1 MKKCRKGIALILVAA
16 MMMSQTVY
24 GQEISQTTSE
34 TAETIEESQLVSE
47 IETDAEEAAEE
58 ITETVESEETEAI
71 SESPS
76 ETDIWET
83 ETEDSKLEELVEG
96 DFLYTVSSNEAKIT
110 GYTGEDSRVEIP
122 SVIGSYPVT
131 EIGNYAFEGCKS
143 LEELVI
149 PESVKKLGYYIIKDT
164 AISSIT
170 IPKSISNVNYNSVS
184 GGSNGPLT
192 GAGSLKEV
200 IFEEGMTWLP
210 SYILASAN
218 YTSQVERVLMPDTVT
233 TIGYA
238 AFEDCKKLTE
248 VDLPESLKTIGS
260 YAFDGC
266 TGIKMLTIPSS
277 VRTVGNNAFVDCTG
291 LEKVD
296 FAYEAEDPSVAE
308 RDALTVGAS
317 AFYGCTYLSEIKL
330 SENVTEIG
338 DGAFESCKSL
348 KELVIPESVK
358 KLGYYIIQDTAI
370 RSITIPKSIS
380 NVNYSSVSGGYNGP
394 LTGASSLKEVIFE
407 EGMTWLPSY
416 ILASASYTSQV
427 ERVVIPDTVT
437 TIGYAA
443 FEYCKKLTEVDLPER
458 LETIGSYAFEGCT
471 GIKEITIPSSAKTIS
486 NRAFSNCTGVEKV
499 DFAYEAEDP
508 SVAGRDALTVGA
520 SAFYG
525 CTYLSEI
532 KLSENV
538 TEIGDGAFES
548 CKSLKELVIPESV
561 KKLGY
566 YIIQDTAIRS
576 ITIPKSISNVNY
588 SSVSGGYNGPL
599 TGASS
604 LKEVIFEEGMTWLPS
619 YILASGSYTSNVE
632 KVLIPGTVTSIGN
645 YAFDNCKKITIY
657 GIPGS
662 YAETYANDNNIPF
675 ADISTYQEGL
685 YKTADYTVKV
695 VDDATGHS
703 VSGVQITISDTESKS
718 YYTDDK
724 GIAHIT
730 VYGTATQTVAISK
743 EGYESASYSGWPWK
757 STGVNVIKIKRKQT
771 MEEQI
776 ISMTPQISMSGDK
789 LKGPEITI
797 LGNTF
802 NLFETDVS
810 FKLPLFDNMVVK
822 QDPSNKTVKV
832 LLGFDGKYS
841 AKLEAADADDT
852 YWSDSYQQVKS
863 LVKGCGGK
871 VDTTKLWNQFSSLRG
886 QLKEI
891 NGTAAINVGGSATG
905 FIEFSYVNGGL
916 EIIDSGLVAMLQAG
930 TTVKAPL
937 FWCVYEEF
945 GLSGKVSGQL
955 NFQSSAE
962 KKFIMDGNMG
972 LALVPSLALGVGS
985 SAVFDIKGG
994 VEGTISGK
1002 MVFPAQKMRDAL
1014 SVTMSG
1020 KLFMKTSSP
1029 VSVLCYSKDWD
1040 LGTVELY
1047 PEFGAYLEASDWKL
1061 AVDDRVVPGEGEAY
1075 EYANPQVAVLSDGR
1089 KVKVYID
1096 DDGTKTTGNHTTLMY
1111 QIYENG
1117 AWTDAKAVCETGRAD
1132 SSPVLYAYG
1141 DKAFVAWL
1149 NINKEIDTSTSAEYV
1164 YANTDLYFAEFN
1176 GSAFETPELVPDAG
1190 NQKLEFNYAES
1201 ADANSQI
1208 VAWVENSKNDPFMQ
1222 EGTNTIYVKV
1232 RTGNAWGEKKKLLA
1246 TKDTILNLEVLSDNG
1261 QVTVYYSDGSN
1272 NYSVVGGT
1280 VSDLGEGSNTKIF
1293 DCQLYYIENGTLHGG
1308 SGKESTDYGIA
1319 CGSDY
1324 QVMDG
1329 AVYWTVSSG
1338 YTSELY
1344 MQKIGAS
1351 AAVQLT
1357 YDKAYVSSFT
1367 VSKDSSGNVLIE
1379 YVSTAVNP
1387 DNASSPYGK
1396 STMKTIADTCVYDLI
1411 CDSISYDAA
1420 AIKPGEEA
1428 SFNVHIANNSTAAVQ
1443 NIKLRVKG
1451 KNNAVIVNDTVIDNL
1466 ESGESKDVTF
1476 KYVLP
1481 DRLEG
1486 LTLKAEVYASGVEEA
1501 DEDNNISSVTFGET
1515 DIQIQSADSKKIVVA
1530 NHGYMS
1536 AENVKVSVYEEG
1548 SNEAIVEYA
1557 IGNLSTG
1564 KTMTQTIE
1572 IPDQYLKFENYEDI
1586 KIFKIQVTT
1595 STEETLLADN
1605 EYLLQIEPPHVTGI
1619 KLDQAKKTL
1628 SKGKKGKLTAE
1639 LSGSEGADTSV
1650 LWNSSDKAIVEV
1662 DDKGNITAIS
1672 EGTAVVTVMTVDGN
1686 YSAECEVTVTEK
1698 QDTLDKVELVKA
1710 VDNGKA
1716 QIEVSWKAV
1725 EDAEGYRIYRK
1736 SAGEDWSLLAEVEAD
1751 KLSYTDDSGDTGKK
1765 YSYTVQAYKNA
1776 DGKEITGEYN
1786 ENGVSATKLPATV
1799 ALKEAKNNE
1808 KDGIDI
1814 SWNKVSNADG
1824 YRIYRKTSG
1833 SSWSRLSDISSNTKI
1848 TYTDKTAVS
1857 GTTYYYTVR
1866 AYKVYEGTT
1875 ILGGYDNKGV
1885 SAAFKESV
1893 QPLGKVELSGA
1904 KDSGKASI
1912 IVSWKAVEGAEGY
1925 RIYRKFTGSSW
1936 KKLVDVASDQLS
1948 YTDSSG
1954 VTGKQYTYTIRA
1966 FRTVNG
1972 KEELGGFD
1980 NLGVSAT
1987 KLPSS
1992 VVLKSAKDNG
2002 KDGID
2007 ISWNKV
2013 SNADGYR
2020 VYRKT
2025 ANSSWTKLSDVTSN
2039 TTIIYTDKTVASGKA
2054 YYYTVRAYKVYEGKT
2069 VFGGFDNNGVNAVFK
2084 NTTQPLGTV
2093 VLNQPKDS
2101 GKGSIIV
2108 SWKSVEGAEGYRI
2121 YRKFTG
2127 SGWKKLTDV
2136 SSDQLSYVDGSGV
2149 TGKQYTYT
2157 VRAFRTVNGK
2167 EELGGFDSLG
2177 VSATKLPVTVV
2188 MKSASN
2194 NGKGGIDV
2202 SWNKVSNATGY
2213 RIYRKEEG
2221 GSWKGLDTITS
2232 YSVTTYTDDSCVSGK
2247 TYAYT
2252 VRAYKEYEG
2261 KTCYGGYD
2269 NNGVSVKCQK

>member
-1 MKKCRKGIALILVAA
+1 M
-16 MMMSQTVY
+16 
-24 GQEISQTTSE
+24 
-34 TAETIEESQLVSE
+34 
-47 IETDAEEAAEE
+47 
-58 ITETVESEETEAI
+58 
-71 SESPS
+71 
-76 ETDIWET
+76 
-83 ETEDSKLEELVEG
+83 
-96 DFLYTVSSNEAKIT
+96 
-110 GYTGEDSRVEIP
+110 
-122 SVIGSYPVT
+122 
-131 EIGNYAFEGCKS
+131 
-143 LEELVI
+143 
-149 PESVKKLGYYIIKDT
+149 
-164 AISSIT
+164 
-170 IPKSISNVNYNSVS
+170 
-184 GGSNGPLT
+184 
-192 GAGSLKEV
+192 
-200 IFEEGMTWLP
+200 
-210 SYILASAN
+210 
-218 YTSQVERVLMPDTVT
+218 
-233 TIGYA
+233 
-238 AFEDCKKLTE
+238 
-248 VDLPESLKTIGS
+248 
-260 YAFDGC
+260 
-266 TGIKMLTIPSS
+266 
-277 VRTVGNNAFVDCTG
+277 
-291 LEKVD
+291 
-296 FAYEAEDPSVAE
+296 
-308 RDALTVGAS
+308 
-317 AFYGCTYLSEIKL
+317 
-330 SENVTEIG
+330 
-338 DGAFESCKSL
+338 
-348 KELVIPESVK
+348 
-358 KLGYYIIQDTAI
+358 
-370 RSITIPKSIS
+370 
-380 NVNYSSVSGGYNGP
+380 
-394 LTGASSLKEVIFE
+394 
-407 EGMTWLPSY
+407 
-416 ILASASYTSQV
+416 
-427 ERVVIPDTVT
+427 
-437 TIGYAA
+437 
-443 FEYCKKLTEVDLPER
+443 
-458 LETIGSYAFEGCT
+458 
-471 GIKEITIPSSAKTIS
+471 
-486 NRAFSNCTGVEKV
+486 
-499 DFAYEAEDP
+499 
-508 SVAGRDALTVGA
+508 
-520 SAFYG
+520 
-525 CTYLSEI
+525 
-532 KLSENV
+532 
-538 TEIGDGAFES
+538 
-548 CKSLKELVIPESV
+548 
-561 KKLGY
+561 
-566 YIIQDTAIRS
+566 
-576 ITIPKSISNVNY
+576 
-588 SSVSGGYNGPL
+588 
-599 TGASS
+599 
-604 LKEVIFEEGMTWLPS
+604 
-619 YILASGSYTSNVE
+619 
-632 KVLIPGTVTSIGN
+632 
-645 YAFDNCKKITIY
+645 
-657 GIPGS
+657 
-662 YAETYANDNNIPF
+662 
-675 ADISTYQEGL
+675 
-685 YKTADYTVKV
+685 
-695 VDDATGHS
+695 
-703 VSGVQITISDTESKS
+703 
-718 YYTDDK
+718 
-724 GIAHIT
+724 
-730 VYGTATQTVAISK
+730 
-743 EGYESASYSGWPWK
+743 
-757 STGVNVIKIKRKQT
+757 
-771 MEEQI
+771 
-776 ISMTPQISMSGDK
+776 
-789 LKGPEITI
+789 
-797 LGNTF
+797 
-802 NLFETDVS
+802 
-810 FKLPLFDNMVVK
+810 
-822 QDPSNKTVKV
+822 
-832 LLGFDGKYS
+832 
-841 AKLEAADADDT
+841 
-852 YWSDSYQQVKS
+852 
-863 LVKGCGGK
+863 
-871 VDTTKLWNQFSSLRG
+871 
-886 QLKEI
+886 
-891 NGTAAINVGGSATG
+891 
-905 FIEFSYVNGGL
+905 

-945 GLSGKVSGQL
+945 GLSGKVSGQI
-955 NFQSSAE
+955 NFKSSAE

-1075 EYANPQVAVLSDGR
+1075 EYANPQMAVLNDGR

-1201 ADANSQI
+1201 ADVNSQI

-1232 RTGNAWGEKKKLLA
+1232 RTGNTWGEKKKLLA
-1246 TKDTILNLEVLSDNG
+1246 TKDTILNLEVLSNNG
-1261 QVTVYYSDGSN
+1261 QVTGYYSDGSN

-1293 DCQLYYIENGTLHGG
+1293 DGQLYYIENGTLHGG

-1428 SFNVHIANNSTAAVQ
+1428 SFNVHIANNSSAAVQ

-1515 DIQIQSADSKKIVVA
+1515 DIKIQSADSKKIVVA

-1557 IGNLSTG
+1557 IGNLGTG
-1564 KTMTQTIE
+1564 KAMTQMIE
-1572 IPDQYLKFENYEDI
+1572 IPDQYLKFENYEDT

-1619 KLDQAKKTL
+1619 KLVQTKMTL

-1776 DGKEITGEYN
+1776 DGKEITGEYD
-1786 ENGVSATKLPATV
+1786 ENGVSTTKLPATV

-1814 SWNKVSNADG
+1814 SWNKVANADG

-1833 SSWSRLSDISSNTKI
+1833 SSWSRLSDISSNTTI
-1848 TYTDKTAVS
+1848 TYTDKMAVS

-1875 ILGGYDNKGV
+1875 FLGGYDNKGV

-1925 RIYRKFTGSSW
+1925 RIYRRFTGSSW

-1954 VTGKQYTYTIRA
+1954 VTGKQYTYTVRA

-2039 TTIIYTDKTVASGKA
+2039 TTITYTDKTVASGTT

-2188 MKSASN
+2188 MKRASN

-2213 RIYRKEEG
+2213 RIYRKEDR

>member
-34 TAETIEESQLVSE
+34 TAETIEESELVSE
-47 IETDAEEAAEE
+47 IETDAEEVAEE
-58 ITETVESEETEAI
+58 IRETVDSEEAETI
-71 SESPS
+71 SENQS

-110 GYTGEDSRVEIP
+110 GYTGEDSKVEIP

-131 EIGNYAFEGCKS
+131 EIGNYAFDGCKS

-149 PESVKKLGYYIIKDT
+149 PESVKRLGYYIIRNT

-170 IPKSISNVNYNSVS
+170 IPKNVSSTDNYYQN
-184 GGSNGPLT
+184 GGYNGPLS
-192 GAGSLKEV
+192 GAGNLKEV
-200 IFEEGMTWLP
+200 IFEEGMERLP
-210 SYILASAN
+210 SYILESGS
-218 YTSQVERVLMPDTVT
+218 YTSRVERVQMPDTIT
-233 TIGYA
+233 TIGDS
-238 AFEDCKKLTE
+238 AFRDCLSLTE
-248 VDLPESLKTIGS
+248 IRWSESLKTIGDN
-260 YAFDGC
+260 AFYGC
-266 TGIKMLTIPSS
+266 TGIKDISIPSSVETIGSNVFGSCTGIKEITIPAS
-277 VRTVGNNAFVDCTG
+277 VRTVGSGAFINCTG

-296 FAYEAEDPSVAE
+296 FAYEAEDSSVTE
-308 RDALTVGAS
+308 RDALVLKDN
-317 AFYGCTYLSEIKL
+317 AFSGCTYLSQVKL
-330 SENVTEIG
+330 SDNVIEI
-338 DGAFESCKSL
+338 DDNAFNGCRSL
-348 KELVIPESVK
+348 KALVMPESVK
-358 KLGYYIIQDTAI
+358 RLGYYIIRNTAI
-370 RSITIPKSIS
+370 SSITIPK
-380 NVNYSSVSGGYNGP
+380 NVSSTDNYYQDGGYNGP
-394 LTGASSLKEVIFE
+394 LSGAGNLKEVIFE
-407 EGMTWLPSY
+407 EGMERLPSY
-416 ILASASYTSQV
+416 IL
-427 ERVVIPDTVT
+427 E
-437 TIGYAA
+437 
-443 FEYCKKLTEVDLPER
+443 
-458 LETIGSYAFEGCT
+458 
-471 GIKEITIPSSAKTIS
+471 
-486 NRAFSNCTGVEKV
+486 
-499 DFAYEAEDP
+499 
-508 SVAGRDALTVGA
+508 
-520 SAFYG
+520 
-525 CTYLSEI
+525 
-532 KLSENV
+532 
-538 TEIGDGAFES
+538 
-548 CKSLKELVIPESV
+548 
-561 KKLGY
+561 
-566 YIIQDTAIRS
+566 
-576 ITIPKSISNVNY
+576 
-588 SSVSGGYNGPL
+588 
-599 TGASS
+599 
-604 LKEVIFEEGMTWLPS
+604 
-619 YILASGSYTSNVE
+619 SGSYTSNVE
-632 KVLIPGTVTSIGN
+632 KVLIPGTVKSIGN
-645 YAFDNCKKITIY
+645 NAFDNCKKITIY

-695 VDDATGHS
+695 VDDSTGHS
-703 VSGVQITISDTESKS
+703 VSGVQITISDNESKS

-730 VYGTATQTVAISK
+730 VYGTATQTVAVSK
-743 EGYESASYSGWPWK
+743 EGYEPASYSGWPWK
-757 STGVNVIKIKRKQT
+757 STGVNVINIKRKQT

-810 FKLPLFDNMVVK
+810 FKLPIFDNMVVK

-905 FIEFSYVNGGL
+905 FIEFSYANGGL

-955 NFQSSAE
+955 NFKSSAE

-1002 MVFPAQKMRDAL
+1002 MVFPAQKMKDAL

-1149 NINKEIDTSTSAEYV
+1149 NINKKIDTSTSAEYV

-1201 ADANSQI
+1201 ADVNSQI

-1232 RTGNAWGEKKKLLA
+1232 RTGNTWGEKKKLLA
-1246 TKDTILNLEVLSDNG
+1246 TKDTILNLEVLSNNG

-1293 DCQLYYIENGTLHGG
+1293 DGQLYYIENGTLHGG

-1329 AVYWTVSSG
+1329 TVYWTVSSG

-1486 LTLKAEVYASGVEEA
+1486 LTLKAEVFASGVEEA

-1557 IGNLSTG
+1557 IGNLGTG

-1572 IPDQYLKFENYEDI
+1572 IPDQYLKFENYEDT

-1619 KLDQAKKTL
+1619 KLDQAKMTL

-1639 LSGSEGADTSV
+1639 LSSSEGADTSV

-1686 YSAECEVTVTEK
+1686 YNAECEVTVTEK

-1725 EDAEGYRIYRK
+1725 EEAEGYRIYRK
-1736 SAGEDWSLLAEVEAD
+1736 SAGEDWILLAEVEAD

-1776 DGKEITGEYN
+1776 DGKEITGEYD

-1799 ALKEAKNNE
+1799 VLKEAKNNE

-1824 YRIYRKTSG
+1824 YRIYRKISG
-1833 SSWSRLSDISSNTKI
+1833 GSWSRLSDISSNTAI

-2002 KDGID
+2002 KDGIV
-2007 ISWNKV
+2007 INWNKV

-2039 TTIIYTDKTVASGKA
+2039 TTITYTDKTVASGTT

-2108 SWKSVEGAEGYRI
+2108 SWKAVEGAEGYRI

-2167 EELGGFDSLG
+2167 EKLGGFDSLG

-2188 MKSASN
+2188 MKRASN

-2213 RIYRKEEG
+2213 RIYRKEDG

>member
-24 GQEISQTTSE
+24 GQEISQTASE

-47 IETDAEEAAEE
+47 IETDAEETVEE
-58 ITETVESEETEAI
+58 ITETVDSEEDETI
-71 SESPS
+71 SESQS
-76 ETDIWET
+76 EADIWET

-110 GYTGEDSRVEIP
+110 GYTGEDSKVEIP

-131 EIGNYAFEGCKS
+131 EIGNYAFDGCKS

-149 PESVKKLGYYIIKDT
+149 PESVTTLGTCIIKDT
-164 AISSIT
+164 GIVSIMIPKSVTSCNASNSNGALAGAGNLTEVVFQDGMKEIPRYILSSYNYNSNIEKVVIPETVITIGGDAFQNCAVLKEVELPDNLNTIEWSAFYGCMSLRKIMIPASVRKIENSAFTKCKGLEEVEMSYETTDSSVVGRDALTLGSSVFSDCISLNKIKLSDNITELGHSEFEGCKSLKELIIPESVTTLGSCIIKDTGIVSIT
-170 IPKSISNVNYNSVS
+170 IPKSVTSCNASN
-184 GGSNGPLT
+184 SNGALA
-192 GAGSLKEV
+192 GAGNLTEVIFEDGMKEIPGYILASYNYKSSIEKVVMPETVTIIGGGAFQNCVVLEEIELPGNLNVIGYSAFLGCESLTKVTVPVSVRKIENTAFAKCKGLEEVEMSYETTDSSVVGRDALTLGSSVFSDCISLNKIKLSDNITELGHSEFEGCKSLKELIIPESVTTLGSCIIKDTGIVSITIPKSVTSCNASNSNGALAGAGNLIEV
-200 IFEEGMTWLP
+200 IFEEGMTTVP
-210 SYILASAN
+210 SYILASN
-218 YTSQVERVLMPDTVT
+218 D
-233 TIGYA
+233 
-238 AFEDCKKLTE
+238 
-248 VDLPESLKTIGS
+248 
-260 YAFDGC
+260 
-266 TGIKMLTIPSS
+266 
-277 VRTVGNNAFVDCTG
+277 
-291 LEKVD
+291 
-296 FAYEAEDPSVAE
+296 
-308 RDALTVGAS
+308 
-317 AFYGCTYLSEIKL
+317 
-330 SENVTEIG
+330 
-338 DGAFESCKSL
+338 
-348 KELVIPESVK
+348 
-358 KLGYYIIQDTAI
+358 
-370 RSITIPKSIS
+370 
-380 NVNYSSVSGGYNGP
+380 
-394 LTGASSLKEVIFE
+394 
-407 EGMTWLPSY
+407 
-416 ILASASYTSQV
+416 
-427 ERVVIPDTVT
+427 
-437 TIGYAA
+437 
-443 FEYCKKLTEVDLPER
+443 
-458 LETIGSYAFEGCT
+458 
-471 GIKEITIPSSAKTIS
+471 
-486 NRAFSNCTGVEKV
+486 
-499 DFAYEAEDP
+499 
-508 SVAGRDALTVGA
+508 
-520 SAFYG
+520 
-525 CTYLSEI
+525 
-532 KLSENV
+532 
-538 TEIGDGAFES
+538 
-548 CKSLKELVIPESV
+548 
-561 KKLGY
+561 
-566 YIIQDTAIRS
+566 
-576 ITIPKSISNVNY
+576 
-588 SSVSGGYNGPL
+588 
-599 TGASS
+599 
-604 LKEVIFEEGMTWLPS
+604 
-619 YILASGSYTSNVE
+619 YTSNVE
-632 KVLIPGTVTSIGN
+632 KVLIPGTVTSIGGS
-645 YAFDNCKKITIY
+645 AFYNCQKMTIY

-662 YAETYANDNNIPF
+662 FAETYANDNNIPF

-703 VSGVQITISDTESKS
+703 ISGVQITISDTESKN

-724 GIAHIT
+724 GIAHVT

-743 EGYESASYSGWPWK
+743 EGYEPASYSGWPWK
-757 STGVNVIKIKRKQT
+757 STGVNVVKIKRKQT

-776 ISMTPQISMSGDK
+776 VSMTPQISMSGDK

-822 QDPSNKTVKV
+822 QDSASKTVKV

-905 FIEFSYVNGGL
+905 FIEFSYANGGL

-955 NFQSSAE
+955 NFKSSAE

-1002 MVFPAQKMRDAL
+1002 MVFPAQKMKDAL

-1061 AVDDRVVPGEGEAY
+1061 AVDDRVIPGEGEAY

-1176 GSAFETPELVPDAG
+1176 GGAFETPELVPDAG

-1201 ADANSQI
+1201 ADVNSQI

-1232 RTGNAWGEKKKLLA
+1232 RTGNTWGEKKKLLA

-1293 DCQLYYIENGTLHGG
+1293 DGQLYYIENGTLHGG

-1530 NHGYMS
+1530 NYGYMS

-1557 IGNLSTG
+1557 LGTLDAG
-1564 KTMTQTIE
+1564 KTLTQMIE
-1572 IPDQYLKFENYEDI
+1572 IPDQYLKFENYEDT

-1619 KLDQAKKTL
+1619 KLDQANMTL

-1686 YSAECEVTVTEK
+1686 YNAECEVTVTEK

-1776 DGKEITGEYN
+1776 DGKEITGEYD

-1799 ALKEAKNNE
+1799 VLKEAKNNE

-1833 SSWSRLSDISSNTKI
+1833 SSWSRLSDISSNTTI

-1954 VTGKQYTYTIRA
+1954 VTGKQYTYTVRA

-2039 TTIIYTDKTVASGKA
+2039 TTITYTDKTVASGTI

-2108 SWKSVEGAEGYRI
+2108 SWKAVEGAEGYRI

-2194 NGKGGIDV
+2194 NAKGGIDV

-2232 YSVTTYTDDSCVSGK
+2232 YSVTTYTDESCVSGK